1 VHLSSIRRK
10 LGSLADGRSIIQAVH
25 RQGYQLLKE

>member
-1 VHLSSIRRK
+1 VRRK
-10 LGSLADGRSIIQAVH
+10 LGSLADGRSRIQTVH

>member
-1 VHLSSIRRK
+1 VHVSSVRRK
-10 LGSLADGRSIIQAVH
+10 LGSLADGRSRIQAVH